1 ALLRSWNAT
10 QIYWRRPS
18 FWVGANFTILRGAKT
33 ASAGQLQFSQIFCPL
48 QSALAILTVR
58 TETLFITPTRFE
70 RVLWLN
76 SPSFE
81 QASTS
86 PISVNPDWG
95 IIFGVRAT
103 SQGGFSMSGIETKE
117 LCGVLLTVFFVL
129 VFFFKKG

>member
-1 ALLRSWNAT
+1 MPLKSIGDALHSRWARIS
-10 QIYWRRPS
+10 PS
-18 FWVGANFTILRGAKT
+18 YAVPKT

-103 SQGGFSMSGIETKE
+103 STGGFSMSGIETKE
-117 LCGVLLTVFFVL
+117 LCGVL
-129 VFFFKKG
+129 